1 MRRQTRLRLRR
12 GRTLMRVGVN
22 LLWLVPGE
30 VGGSQEYTVRLLD
43 AVKAE
48 HADDVELVVYLN
60 RRGAKEFGDR
70 FGITKV
76 APASGSS
83 RLWRVLTESVWL
95 AWRTRKDKCQV
106 VHHAGGTM
114 PIIRTADGIVTLHD
128 LQPLEF
134 PERFGFIKRNWI
146 RFIAPR
152 SLRKADAVVC
162 LSSFTATDATVRA
175 GVDPERIVQVPCGV
189 LPPLPDN
196 ELERRETLG
205 DYDIDDHPFVLF
217 PAITYPH
224 KNHESLIAAFAG
236 LRASHPD
243 LLLVLT
249 GGAGSSEESVLAA
262 INAYGV
268 GDYVRRTGRVSESE
282 LNCLY
287 RSASVMA
294 FPSLYEG
301 FGLPVLEAMVRG
313 CPVVASNAGALPIV
327 AGDAAQFV
335 NPLDVRGWVATIDKV
350 LTDNELRNE
359 MVQRGYERVTHFAW
373 PDSARRLLD
382 LYRTF
387 A

>member
-1 MRRQTRLRLRR
+1 
-12 GRTLMRVGVN
+12 MRVGVN

-48 HADDVELVVYLN
+48 HADDVELVIYLN
-60 RRGAKEFGDR
+60 RRGAQEFGDR

-83 RLWRVLTESVWL
+83 RMWRVAMESTWL
-95 AWRTRKDKCQV
+95 AWRTRKDNCQV
-106 VHHAGGTM
+106 VHHAAGTM
-114 PIIRTADGIVTLHD
+114 PVIRTADGIVTLHD

-205 DYDIDDHPFVLF
+205 DYHIDDHPFVLF
-217 PAITYPH
+217 PAITYAH

-294 FPSLYEG
+294 FPSLY
-301 FGLPVLEAMVRG
+301 
-313 CPVVASNAGALPIV
+313 
-327 AGDAAQFV
+327 
-335 NPLDVRGWVATIDKV
+335 
-350 LTDNELRNE
+350 
-359 MVQRGYERVTHFAW
+359 
-373 PDSARRLLD
+373 
-382 LYRTF
+382 
-387 A
+387 